1 MVTDKPKKPKGSGW
15 RKISSPEDLQ
25 SSLVTMLNKILM
37 SDDPLSHAGRFA
49 SLANTWLSAK
59 RLELE
64 SGEWQAIKERLE
76 AIELAQ
82 ALEREHKGTSAQEL
96 KENLKILKEAT
107 KELELELT

>member
-15 RKISSPEDLQ
+15 RKISSPEDLR

-49 SLANTWLSAK
+49 SLANTWLNAK

-64 SGEWQAIKERLE
+64 SGEWQAVRERV
-76 AIELAQ
+76 AIIEQVQ
-82 ALEREHKGTSAQEL
+82 ALEKQHAEEFR
-96 KENLKILKEAT
+96 ENLKFLKET
-107 KELELELT
+107 NRELERELS

>member
-37 SDDPLSHAGRFA
+37 SEDPLSHAGRFA
-49 SLANTWLSAK
+49 SLANCWLNAK

-64 SGEWQAIKERLE
+64 AGEWQAIKERLVLIE
-76 AIELAQ
+76 RAQAIEKQHRANE
-82 ALEREHKGTSAQEL
+82 AEEL
-96 KENLKILKEAT
+96 KENLRQLKILSR
-107 KELELELT
+107 ELECE